1 MVLIFRRHAP
11 GGLEFDFLDDDRS
24 CIVTNIVTGDDHD
37 YEFCNTPVMTANG
50 EGYLSHSDR
59 LWISAQIKAYR
70 DSEPLLRQLAEREAD
85 TYHEYCQSRASGCL
99 VPQGVI
105 KTPGPL
111 ENNHQW
117 YRYSPSGAAH
127 PDQLDFCFWYCS
139 RCGLETKI
147 RKGGNPELIGCEG
160 STPQGVPDSS
170 TPTPTPTPTKP
181 NIIDHPAHYS
191 PGTHEVF
198 RCLVSWGLHTD
209 AMLWDAVVYIARCKK
224 KGSELDDLKKAQFWL
239 ARKIE
244 MLEGVDH
251 TVPHASW

>member
-11 GGLEFDFLDDDRS
+11 GGLEFDFLDGDRS
-24 CIVTNIVTGDDHD
+24 CIVTNIVTGDDD
-37 YEFCNTPVMTANG
+37 CEFCNTPVMTANG
-50 EGYLSHSDR
+50 EGYLSQSDR
-59 LWISAQIKAYR
+59 LWISEEIKAYR
-70 DSEPLLRQLAEREAD
+70 DSEPYRE
-85 TYHEYCQSRASGCL
+85 YRQSRASGCL
-99 VPQGVI
+99 VPQGVE
-105 KTPGPL
+105 KATRPL
-111 ENNHQW
+111 DDNHQW
-117 YRYSPSGAAH
+117 CRYSPGGAVH
-127 PDQLDFCFWYCS
+127 PGHLDFWYCS
-139 RCGLETKI
+139 HCGLETKLP
-147 RKGGNPELIGCEG
+147 KGVIPEPCGC
-160 STPQGVPDSS
+160 SRAQGVPDSS
-170 TPTPTPTPTKP
+170 TPAKP

-251 TVPHASW
+251 TVLPTPPTPPSPPTHSTPVDKDC